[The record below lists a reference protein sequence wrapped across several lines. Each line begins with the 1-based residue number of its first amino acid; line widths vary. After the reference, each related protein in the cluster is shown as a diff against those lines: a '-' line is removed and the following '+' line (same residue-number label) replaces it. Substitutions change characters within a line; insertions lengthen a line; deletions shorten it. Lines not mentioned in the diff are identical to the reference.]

1 MGTRGPVPMPDN
13 VRKLRGSDP
22 YRDRSPDSES
32 PGSSARRLVLPP
44 VAPAAPKGLSRRAS
58 AEWRRVVPELE
69 RAGVLASID
78 RGALVAYCTAWAHMM
93 EAEEILK
100 AEGIIRETKDGVAR
114 HPAWIVYR
122 EANRTMLAAA
132 TQIYLTPTARL
143 RIPVPRG
150 VKDDDG
156 SGADLFD

>member
-13 VRKLRGSDP
+13 VRRIRGTKPLR
-22 YRDRSPDSES
+22 DSET
-32 PGSSARRLVLPP
+32 GEKVRRLVLPP
-44 VAPAAPKGLSRRAS
+44 VAPKPPAGLSPKGA

-69 RAGVLASID
+69 RAGVLATID
-78 RGALVAYCTAWAHMM
+78 RGVLTAYVTAWAHMQ

-100 AEGIIRETKDGVAR
+100 AEGLIRNTKDGAAR

-122 EANRTMLAAA
+122 EANRTMIAAA
-132 TQIYLTPTARL
+132 RELYLTPTSRL

-150 VKDDDG
+150 AAADDG
-156 SGADLFD
+156 SGDDLFD